1 MNNAGR
7 IAPAEQRAV
16 PIAGDQGEE
25 LVEHSKRPPNTSTP
39 ITRHSTGTWQRA
51 LIERKLAA
59 VAPDQR
65 TRGLS
70 MRFMIT
76 KKWNGAID
84 RRSPVTSDEA
94 LDAIAWARG
103 QANVIVEITDEHGKV
118 VSKTQL
124 KKSSKG

>member
-1 MNNAGR
+1 LA
-7 IAPAEQRAV
+7 
-16 PIAGDQGEE
+16 
-25 LVEHSKRPPNTSTP
+25 T
-39 ITRHSTGTWQRA
+39 A

-65 TRGLS
+65 MGGLS

-76 KKWNGAID
+76 KKWNGFIE

-103 QANVIVEITDEHGKV
+103 QANVIVEITDEHGQV

-124 KKSSKG
+124 RKSSKG